1 LDGNL
6 TFLRQI
12 GAFVRQPQCLS
23 ILRAGNSATKWYE
36 TCTESGEDLAIMTYV
51 PSSGRVL
58 EALERIFYRLI
69 AFSIPLAAVA
79 VLATASAHAQAP
91 PTPTLAAPTLI
102 VVGFVGGFVHSNDE
116 RHPEVQIA
124 RQLSGDKIAGLHAAT
139 YENRHRGKAF
149 EQILHWLDTDGDG
162 RLSVAEKRNARIVLF
177 GHSWGGSAVI
187 KVARD
192 LSRQG
197 IPVVMTI
204 QVDSVNKIW
213 GSDCIVPSNVGEAL
227 NFYQTRGLVH
237 GCQTLLAADPSRTRI
252 LASNRLDYT
261 SQPVGCESCSWVN
274 RHFFKSHEAMDCDQ
288 NVWSQIENQI
298 QAKIK
303 DVLQAPPVNHQ
314 GGLFGTAFET
324 SP

>member
-1 LDGNL
+1 
-6 TFLRQI
+6 
-12 GAFVRQPQCLS
+12 
-23 ILRAGNSATKWYE
+23 
-36 TCTESGEDLAIMTYV
+36 MTSV
-51 PSSGRVL
+51 PPSGRVL
-58 EALERIFYRLI
+58 ETLERVFSWLT
-69 AFSIPLAAVA
+69 AFALPLAAVV
-79 VLATASAHAQAP
+79 VLATASAHGQAP
-91 PTPTLAAPTLI
+91 TPALTAPTVI

-116 RHPEVQIA
+116 RHPEVLIA
-124 RQLSGDKIAGLHAAT
+124 QQLSGEKIAGLHAAT
-139 YENRHRGKAF
+139 YENRHRGKAL

-162 RLSVAEKRNARIVLF
+162 RLSVAEKQNARIVLF

-187 KVARD
+187 KLARD

-197 IPVVMTI
+197 IPVAMTI

-213 GSDCIVPSNVGEAL
+213 GSDCIVPPNVGEAL

-261 SQPVGCESCSWVN
+261 SQPVGCKSCSWLN
-274 RHFFKSHEAMDCDQ
+274 RHFLKSHEAMDCDQ

-303 DVLQAPPVNHQ
+303 DVLQAPPVDHS
-314 GGLFGTAFET
+314 GGLFGTAFAT